1 MPAKSGRHLLN
12 VFVLTTLSRS
22 FAILPFGKRIMASEE
37 LARHPWDFSPQEN
50 WVLYRSTTL
59 VCQKDIAMPALA
71 ARVPFFIR
79 LRVPLFTLERRLY
92 SGRIRGCCDLRSP
105 EQARLIR

>member
-22 FAILPFGKRIMASEE
+22 FAVLPFGKRIMASEE

-59 VCQKDIAMPALA
+59 VCRKEIAMPALA
-71 ARVPFFIR
+71 GRVPFFHPSESPSFHSRTKIVFR
-79 LRVPLFTLERRLY
+79 SDSRM
-92 SGRIRGCCDLRSP
+92 LRSS
-105 EQARLIR
+105 ES

>member
-71 ARVPFFIR
+71 ARVQFFH
-79 LRVPLFTLERRLY
+79 TSERFSFH
-92 SGRIRGCCDLRSP
+92 SGTKIVFRSDSRMLRSS
-105 EQARLIR
+105 ES